1 MADVPCVRCEQDG
14 PAITGLL
21 TFAGEFGDDVRSRVC
36 QACWAEWFEMQIKVL
51 NEFRLHMGEPA
62 HRKLIQE
69 YATKFFRMDGG
80 DGSLGVGP
88 EGGLIGE

>member
-1 MADVPCVRCEQDG
+1 MRERALPEGHPDIADSLSNSGWALHDAG
-14 PAITGLL
+14 P
-21 TFAGEFGDDVRSRVC
+21 VHPQSK
-36 QACWAEWFEMQIKVL
+36 ACWAEWFEMQIKVL